1 MIEGV
6 SAQLL
11 QCSAQTKRVSSLPG
25 APRCCAHPA
34 APTSVPTKTRGSAP
48 CLIPASPDPP
58 KHSFLGAPSFL
69 GMFVRTI
76 TFFFLLHLWWGGFCR
91 PRAPGCCSA
100 AAARRTDGGHAAA
113 PQLRA
118 RRASLGCLFS
128 HALCVRLFPCY
139 VCYFTAI
146 PLIHLFFPAC
156 TTLSVFCLPGSVGER
171 WGPGTGSAPASAA
184 ATCLR
189 QPPSHGAQEPDC
201 FLRKSQRLRGQ
212 LPFLVLPRKLRSC
225 LEGAG
230 PWVKGDGVPTFP
242 ALRCPCCRDAA
253 VHGSSRSL

>member
-1 MIEGV
+1 MSEQPAWCPPV
-6 SAQLL
+6 L
-11 QCSAQTKRVSSLPG
+11 RPPSS
-25 APRCCAHPA
+25 PA
-34 APTSVPTKTRGSAP
+34 APTSAPTKTRGSAP
-48 CLIPASPDPP
+48 CLVPADPDPP
-58 KHSFLGAPSFL
+58 KHSRLGAPSFL
-69 GMFVRTI
+69 GIFVRTI
-76 TFFFLLHLWWGGFCR
+76 TFFFLFHLRWGGSCR
-91 PRAPGCCSA
+91 RRAPGCCSGA
-100 AAARRTDGGHAAA
+100 PARHGDRGHAAA

-156 TTLSVFCLPGSVGER
+156 TTLSAFCPPGSVGKR

-201 FLRKSQRLRGQ
+201 FLRKRQWLRGQ
-212 LPFLVLPRKLRSC
+212 LPFLVLPRKFRSC

-242 ALRCPCCRDAA
+242 APRCPCCRDAA

>member
-11 QCSAQTKRVSSLPG
+11 QRSAQTKRASSLPG
-25 APRCCAHPA
+25 APRCCAHPP
-34 APTSVPTKTRGSAP
+34 APTSAPTKTRGSAP
-48 CLIPASPDPP
+48 CLIPADPDPP

-69 GMFVRTI
+69 GIFVRTI
-76 TFFFLLHLWWGGFCR
+76 TFFFSLAPSVGRVLLT
-91 PRAPGCCSA
+91 SA
-100 AAARRTDGGHAAA
+100 APARRADGGHAAT

-156 TTLSVFCLPGSVGER
+156 TTLSVFCPPGSVGER
-171 WGPGTGSAPASAA
+171 WGPGTCSAPASAA

-201 FLRKSQRLRGQ
+201 FLRKSQRLWGQ
-212 LPFLVLPRKLRSC
+212 LPFLVLPRKLRPC

-230 PWVKGDGVPTFP
+230 PRVKGDGVPTFP
-242 ALRCPCCRDAA
+242 APRCPCCRDAA

>member
-1 MIEGV
+1 MLSPDKTSEQPARCPPVLRPPSSTNLCAHQNAG
-6 SAQLL
+6 Q
-11 QCSAQTKRVSSLPG
+11 RSLPHPCQPRPSQALIPWG
-25 APRCCAHPA
+25 SLLSRHVCKDYNIFFSLAPSVGRVLPTSA
-34 APTSVPTKTRGSAP
+34 APAQ
-48 CLIPASPDPP
+48 
-58 KHSFLGAPSFL
+58 
-69 GMFVRTI
+69 
-76 TFFFLLHLWWGGFCR
+76 
-91 PRAPGCCSA
+91 RA
-100 AAARRTDGGHAAA
+100 DGGHAAA

-156 TTLSVFCLPGSVGER
+156 TTLSVFCPPGSVGER

-201 FLRKSQRLRGQ
+201 FLRKSQRLWGQ

-225 LEGAG
+225 LEGTG
-230 PWVKGDGVPTFP
+230 PRVKGDGVPTFP
-242 ALRCPCCRDAA
+242 APRCPCCRDAA